1 MAGSPKYS
9 IDVLTDQPPTVSFTK
24 PGRDTSA
31 SPIEEVFLEAKAED
45 DYGVKTLDL
54 VYSVNGGAE
63 KTVKL
68 FDGTTRMP
76 NVSAG
81 HTLYL
86 EEMGVKAGRLGRRT
100 TRASATTARSRG
112 SQKAM
117 SDLYFVRVRPLRQGL
132 QEGRVAGRRRWRR
145 RRRQQDQVGALS
157 EQQRQIIAAT
167 FNVQRDRARRTAR
180 RS

>member
-1 MAGSPKYS
+1 M
-9 IDVLTDQPPTVSFTK
+9 
-24 PGRDTSA
+24 
-31 SPIEEVFLEAKAED
+31 FLEAKAED

-63 KTVKL
+63 KTIKL

-86 EEMGVKAGRLGRRT
+86 EEMGVKAGD
-100 TRASATTARSRG
+100 SVSYYARVGDNGTVGG
-112 SQKAM
+112 SQKAL
-117 SDLYFVRVRPLRQGL
+117 SDLYFVRVRPLSKDFKKAESQ
-132 QEGRVAGRRRWRR
+132 ARRRRR
-145 RRRQQDQVGALS
+145 RRRQQNQVGKLS

-167 FNVQRDRARRTAR
+167 FNVQRDRKTAARRED
-180 RS
+180 